1 MPTWTLH
8 TEFKFDAA
16 HYIEGYDGKCGR
28 MHGHTYKV
36 HISAKSHELNP
47 SKYLES
53 ADMVCDFKELKWA
66 ASDGK
71 KGGLDHTVINEV
83 IPVPTT
89 AERIAEYIHS
99 ETKKR
104 IPGNIELHVTVWETE
119 TSWVEYTDKDV

>member
-1 MPTWTLH
+1 MPTWVLH

-36 HISAKSHELNP
+36 HIKAKSKKLNP
-47 SKYLES
+47 SKYLKTP
-53 ADMVCDFKELKWA
+53 DMVCDFKELKWA
-66 ASDGK
+66 AEDSE
-71 KGGLDHTVINEV
+71 KGGMDHSVLNE
-83 IPVPTT
+83 IMPMATT
-89 AERIAEYIHS
+89 AERIAEFIHN

-104 IPGNIELHVTVWETE
+104 IPADIDLHVTVWETE